1 MASRVHW
8 RDLTIGLGAVVVITV
23 LVLSI
28 LIFARVGALHGET
41 KKLYVTAPDVTGVLP
56 GTEVWVAGKMVGQ
69 VLDVRFRAITSDTL
83 QRMLIETKILTEMF
97 PLIRKDSRADIGP
110 GGTLIGSPVVFIKPG
125 TSRAAPVNENDTVPS
140 RSSSRIAAAGAQ
152 IDTLVK
158 DLSAVGTAAGKLVD
172 KLGDP
177 TNTVGALRTRGVQ
190 QLGEFSGVIASFS
203 DRATR
208 GNGTIG
214 LAYRSDGG
222 TRIRRVLAAKDSIM
236 FLVSSGNGTVGRFRR
251 DSSLARHVASVR
263 AGIDSIRGMMATPG
277 NSVSKLRSDTTLK
290 SEMAR
295 ARAQIDSVM
304 QDIKK
309 HPGKYISF

>member
-8 RDLTIGLGAVVVITV
+8 SDLKIGLAAVVVIAV
-23 LVLSI
+23 AVVSI
-28 LIFARVGALHGET
+28 LVFARVGALHGDT

-56 GTEVWVAGKMVGQ
+56 GTEVWVAGKLVGQ
-69 VLDVRFRAITSDTL
+69 VADVRFRGITSDTL
-83 QRMLIETKILTEMF
+83 ERVLIETNILKEMF

-125 TSRAAPVNENDTVPS
+125 TLRAAGVREGDTIQS
-140 RSSSRIAAAGAQ
+140 ASSSRIAAVGSQ
-152 IDTLVK
+152 IDTLVH
-158 DLSAVGTAAGKLVD
+158 DLGTLGNSSGKLVD
-172 KLGDP
+172 QLGDP
-177 TNTVGALRTRGVQ
+177 TNTVGALRTRGMQ
-190 QLGEFSGVIASFS
+190 QLGKFSGVISSFT

-208 GNGTIG
+208 GNGTLG

-236 FLVSSGNGTVGRFRR
+236 FLVSSGNGTLGRFRR
-251 DSSLARHVASVR
+251 DSTLKFHVASVR
-263 AGIDSIRGMMATPG
+263 AGIDSLRGLMATPG

-304 QDIKK
+304 ADIKK
-309 HPGKYISF
+309 HPKKYISF

>member
-8 RDLTIGLGAVVVITV
+8 RDLRVGLAAVVTMTVI
-23 LVLSI
+23 VLSI

-56 GTEVWVAGKMVGQ
+56 GTAVWVAGKKVGQ
-69 VLDVRFRAITSDTL
+69 VSDVRFRGITTDTL
-83 QRMLIETKILTEMF
+83 QRVLIETDILTYAF

-125 TSRAAPVNENDTVPS
+125 TLRAAAVNEGDTIPS
-140 RSSSRIAAAGAQ
+140 ASSSRIAAVGSQ
-152 IDTLVK
+152 IDTLAN
-158 DLSAVGTAAGKLVD
+158 DLAALGRNSGQLVD

-190 QLGEFSGVIASFS
+190 QLGKFSGVMSSFS

-208 GNGTIG
+208 GNGALG

-222 TRIRRVLAAKDSIM
+222 TRIRKVLAAKDSIM
-236 FLVSSGNGTVGRFRR
+236 FLVSSGNGSVGRFRR
-251 DSSLARHVASVR
+251 DSTLTRHVASVR
-263 AGIDSIRGMMATPG
+263 AGIDSIRGMMSVPG
-277 NSVSKLRSDTTLK
+277 NSVSRLRSDTTLK
-290 SEMAR
+290 SEMTR
-295 ARAQIDSVM
+295 ARVQLDSLM
-304 QDIKK
+304 KDLKK
-309 HPGKYISF
+309 HPRKYISF

>member
-8 RDLTIGLGAVVVITV
+8 RDLTVGLAAVVVITV
-23 LVLSI
+23 VVLSI
-28 LIFARVGALHGET
+28 LIFARVGALHGDT
-41 KKLYVTAPDVTGVLP
+41 KRLYVTAPDVTGVLP

-69 VLDVRFRAITSDTL
+69 VSDVRFRAITSDTL
-83 QRMLIETKILTEMF
+83 QRVLIETNILTDRF
-97 PLIRKDSRADIGP
+97 HLIRKDSRADIGP

-152 IDTLVK
+152 IDTLVN
-158 DLSAVGTAAGKLVD
+158 DLAALGNSAGKLVD

-190 QLGEFSGVIASFS
+190 QLGEFSGVIGSFTE
-203 DRATR
+203 RATR

-251 DSSLARHVASVR
+251 DSTLKREIASVR
-263 AGIDSIRGMMATPG
+263 AGVDSLRKLMSTPG
-277 NSVSKLRSDTTLK
+277 NSVSKLRGDTTLK

-295 ARAQIDSVM
+295 ARAQLDSIM
-304 QDIKK
+304 KDLKA
-309 HPGKYISF
+309 HPTRYISF

>member
-1 MASRVHW
+1 MAPRVHW
-8 RDLTIGLGAVVVITV
+8 RDLRIGLAAVVTMTV
-23 LVLSI
+23 FVLSI
-28 LIFARVGALHGET
+28 LIFARVGALHGDT
-41 KKLYVTAPDVTGVLP
+41 KRLYVTAPDVTGVLP
-56 GTEVWVAGKMVGQ
+56 GTEVWVAGKKVGL
-69 VLDVRFRAITSDTL
+69 VSDVRFRGIAIDTL
-83 QRMLIETKILTEMF
+83 QRVLIETDILTDMF

-125 TSRAAPVNENDTVPS
+125 TLRAPPMKEGDTVPS
-140 RSSSRIAAAGAQ
+140 RGSSRIAAVGSQ
-152 IDTLVK
+152 IDTLVN
-158 DLSAVGTAAGKLVD
+158 DLANLGNSSGKLVD

-190 QLGEFSGVIASFS
+190 QLGKFTGVISSFS

-208 GNGTIG
+208 GSGTLG

-222 TRIRRVLAAKDSIM
+222 TRIRRVMAAKDSIM
-236 FLVSSGNGTVGRFRR
+236 FLVSSGNGNVGRFRR
-251 DSSLARHVASVR
+251 DSTLARHVASVR
-263 AGIDSIRGMMATPG
+263 AGIDSIRGMMSVPG
-277 NSVSKLRSDTTLK
+277 NSVSRLRSDTTLK

-309 HPGKYISF
+309 HPRKYISF

>member
-8 RDLTIGLGAVVVITV
+8 SDLRVGLAAVVVIAV
-23 LVLSI
+23 LVVSI
-28 LIFARVGALHGET
+28 LLFARVGALHGDT

-56 GTEVWVAGKMVGQ
+56 GTAVWIAGKKVGQ
-69 VLDVRFRAITSDTL
+69 VADVRFRGITTDTL
-83 QRMLIETKILTEMF
+83 QRVLIETDILTDLF

-125 TSRAAPVNENDTVPS
+125 TLRAPPVKERDTIPS
-140 RSSSRIAAAGAQ
+140 ASSSRIAAVGSQ
-152 IDTLVK
+152 IDTLVE
-158 DLSAVGTAAGKLVD
+158 DLSSLGRNSGQLVD

-190 QLGEFSGVIASFS
+190 QLGKFSGVISSFT

-208 GNGTIG
+208 GNGTLG
-214 LAYRSDGG
+214 LANRSDGG
-222 TRIRRVLAAKDSIM
+222 ARIRKVLAAKDSIM
-236 FLVSSGNGTVGRFRR
+236 LLVSSGNGSVGRFRR
-251 DSSLARHVASVR
+251 DSTLTRHVASVR
-263 AGIDSIRGMMATPG
+263 AGIDSIRGMMAVPG
-277 NSVSKLRSDTTLK
+277 NSVSRLRSDTTLK

-309 HPGKYISF
+309 HPRKYISF

>member
-8 RDLTIGLGAVVVITV
+8 RDLRIGLAAVVTIVVIV
-23 LVLSI
+23 FSI
-28 LIFARVGALHGET
+28 LIFARVGALHGEK

-56 GTEVWVAGKMVGQ
+56 GTEVWVAGKLVGQ
-69 VLDVRFRAITSDTL
+69 VADVRFRGVTSDTL
-83 QRMLIETKILTEMF
+83 QRVLIETDILTEMF
-97 PLIRKDSRADIGP
+97 PLIRKDSRASVGP

-125 TSRAAPVNENDTVPS
+125 TLRAAPVKEGDTIQS
-140 RSSSRIAAAGAQ
+140 AKSSRIAAVGSQ
-152 IDTLVK
+152 IDTLVN
-158 DLSAVGTAAGKLVD
+158 DLATLGNSSGKLVD
-172 KLGDP
+172 QLGDP
-177 TNTVGALRTRGVQ
+177 TNTVGALRTRGMQ
-190 QLGEFSGVIASFS
+190 QLGKFSGVISSFTE
-203 DRATR
+203 RATR
-208 GNGTIG
+208 GNGTLG

-251 DSSLARHVASVR
+251 DSTLKREITSVR
-263 AGIDSIRGMMATPG
+263 AGVDSLRRMMSTPG

-309 HPGKYISF
+309 HPKKYISF

>member
-8 RDLTIGLGAVVVITV
+8 RDLRIGLAAVVTMTV
-23 LVLSI
+23 FVLSI
-28 LIFARVGALHGET
+28 LIFARVGALHGDT
-41 KKLYVTAPDVTGVLP
+41 KRLYVTAPDVTGVLP
-56 GTEVWVAGKMVGQ
+56 GTEVWVAGKKVGL
-69 VLDVRFRAITSDTL
+69 VSDVRFRGITTDTL
-83 QRMLIETKILTEMF
+83 QRVLIETDILTDMF

-125 TSRAAPVNENDTVPS
+125 TLRAPPVKEGDTVPS
-140 RSSSRIAAAGAQ
+140 RSSSRIAAVGSQ
-152 IDTLVK
+152 IDTLVN
-158 DLSAVGTAAGKLVD
+158 DLANLGNSSGKLVD

-190 QLGEFSGVIASFS
+190 QLGKFTGVISSFS

-208 GNGTIG
+208 GSGTLG

-222 TRIRRVLAAKDSIM
+222 TRIRRVMAAKDSIM
-236 FLVSSGNGTVGRFRR
+236 FLVSSGNGNVGRFRR
-251 DSSLARHVASVR
+251 DSTLARHVASVR
-263 AGIDSIRGMMATPG
+263 AGIDSIRGMMSVPG
-277 NSVSKLRSDTTLK
+277 NSVSRLRSDTTLK

-309 HPGKYISF
+309 HPRKYISF

>member
-8 RDLTIGLGAVVVITV
+8 RDLRIGLAAVVVMTV
-23 LVLSI
+23 IVLSI
-28 LIFARVGALHGET
+28 LIFARVGALHGDT

-69 VLDVRFRAITSDTL
+69 VSDVRFRSITSDTL
-83 QRMLIETKILTEMF
+83 QRVLIETNVLTEMF

-125 TSRAAPVNENDTVPS
+125 TLRAPPVHEGDTVPS
-140 RSSSRIAAAGAQ
+140 RSSSRIARLGSQ
-152 IDTLVK
+152 IDTLVD
-158 DLSAVGTAAGKLVD
+158 DLSALGNSAGQLVD

-190 QLGEFSGVIASFS
+190 QLGEFTGVIASFS
-203 DRATR
+203 ERATR
-208 GNGTIG
+208 GSGTVG

-251 DSSLARHVASVR
+251 DSTLKREIASVR
-263 AGIDSIRGMMATPG
+263 AGVDSLRRLMSTPG

-304 QDIKK
+304 QDLKK
-309 HPGKYISF
+309 NPKKYISF

>member
-1 MASRVHW
+1 MAPRVHW
-8 RDLTIGLGAVVVITV
+8 RDLRIGLAAVVTMTV
-23 LVLSI
+23 FVLSI
-28 LIFARVGALHGET
+28 LIFARVGALHGDT
-41 KKLYVTAPDVTGVLP
+41 KRLYVTAPGVTGVLP
-56 GTEVWVAGKMVGQ
+56 GTEVWVAGKKVGL
-69 VLDVRFRAITSDTL
+69 VSDVRFRGITTDTL
-83 QRMLIETKILTEMF
+83 QRVLIETDILTDMF

-125 TSRAAPVNENDTVPS
+125 TLRAPPVKEGDTVPS
-140 RSSSRIAAAGAQ
+140 RSSSRIAAVGSQ
-152 IDTLVK
+152 IDTLVN
-158 DLSAVGTAAGKLVD
+158 DLANLGNSSGKLVD

-190 QLGEFSGVIASFS
+190 QLGKFTGVISSFS

-208 GNGTIG
+208 GSGTLG

-222 TRIRRVLAAKDSIM
+222 TRIRRVMAAKDSIM
-236 FLVSSGNGTVGRFRR
+236 FLVSSGNGNVGRFRR
-251 DSSLARHVASVR
+251 DSTLARHVASVR
-263 AGIDSIRGMMATPG
+263 AGIDSIRGMMSVPG
-277 NSVSKLRSDTTLK
+277 NSVSRLRSDTTLK

-309 HPGKYISF
+309 HPRKYISF